1 MIEAHQLIPYRVSS
15 DDYILTEQLKTHF
28 AQMKQE
34 RCPMYLTLD
43 EFDRVIQWKYVVST
57 EDSGKDAKRIRI
69 MGWPVQEVDLAIWR
83 YDRVNGGRAIAT
95 TAACAST

>member
-1 MIEAHQLIPYRVSS
+1 MLEKMIEAHQLIPYRVSS

-43 EFDRVIQWKYVVST
+43 EFDRVIQWKLRGQYRRQRERRKANT
-57 EDSGKDAKRIRI
+57 D
-69 MGWPVQEVDLAIWR
+69 
-83 YDRVNGGRAIAT
+83 NGM
-95 TAACAST
+95 ACPGS